1 MKAPFDMPVSG
12 MALQQFEPLRV
23 DYGAPEAGGRI
34 GGVQAGPP
42 LWQGVWTIGNI
53 AAAKSDELRAF
64 VAALRG
70 GARRFLGR
78 DLARPYPK
86 AYATTGFGGMTRA
99 GGGAF
104 DGTATSWSETITA
117 DGDAQ
122 FTLHGLPDGFA
133 MDVGDYIG
141 FRWVA
146 TETEVAGLTWHAPVR
161 AVEAK
166 AADGTGLLTGI
177 TCEPPLPACVPL
189 TATCYLDT
197 PKAVMALVTDKSNLD
212 AIDRRLA
219 VKGGT
224 ITGIQDLRA

>member
-34 GGVQAGPP
+34 GGVQAGAP

-53 AAAKSDELRAF
+53 GAAKSDELRAF
-64 VAALRG
+64 LASLRG
-70 GARRFLGR
+70 GTRRFLGR

-86 AYATTGFGGMTRA
+86 AYATTGFAGLTRA
-99 GGGAF
+99 GGGSF

-122 FTLHGLPDGFA
+122 FTLHGLPAGFA
-133 MDVGDYIG
+133 MTIGDYIG

-146 TETEVAGLTWHAPVR
+146 TETRRRRADLARAGARDRSEDRRRLRGAVWHHLRTAFAGVR
-161 AVEAK
+161 S
-166 AADGTGLLTGI
+166 ADRDLLP
-177 TCEPPLPACVPL
+177 EH
-189 TATCYLDT
+189 
-197 PKAVMALVTDKSNLD
+197 PKAVMALVGDKSNLD